1 MKKVLV
7 IDDPALMR
15 RVISDIINQDENLTV
30 AGTANNGEAALD
42 QLVHGARFDVILIDI
57 KMPKMDGVRLLR
69 EMNRSRIR
77 VPSLIVSSIASE
89 SGSETI
95 EALELGAL
103 DFIKKPISSIGE
115 NFADFRVELLKKV
128 YMATGL
134 DARGEFKE
142 THHAGQPA
150 SRTDTHEA
158 VQPQARP
165 AAPAVKKYHAVQKG
179 SKLVV
184 IASSTGGP
192 KALQSVVPYFP
203 ANFRYPVVIVQ
214 HMPAGFTNSLAQR
227 LDEMS
232 AIHVKEAAD
241 GETLE
246 AGTVYIAM
254 GGKQCELIHKPN
266 GSYCFSE
273 NDKPPRG
280 GLRPCADIF
289 FESLVDTGYEEIIC
303 GVLTGMGSDGCS
315 GIELISQSHH
325 VKCVAQN
332 KETCV
337 VYGMPRAVV
346 EAGIADDVVPL
357 EDVTGMLVRKAGS

>member
-7 IDDPALMR
+7 IDDSALMR

-42 QLVHGARFDVILIDI
+42 QLIHGARFDVLLVDI

-69 EMNRSRIR
+69 ELNRSHIR

-115 NFADFRVELLKKV
+115 NFSDFRIELLQKV
-128 YMATGL
+128 YVATGL
-134 DARGEFKE
+134 NPKGDFATAEPTRASSSTPSSRVSGPKKPDIQKPRRLRAAR
-142 THHAGQPA
+142 
-150 SRTDTHEA
+150 
-158 VQPQARP
+158 
-165 AAPAVKKYHAVQKG
+165 KG
-179 SKLVV
+179 TKLVV

-192 KALQSVVPYFP
+192 KALQSVIPFFP
-203 ANFRYPVVIVQ
+203 ANFPYPVVVVQ

-232 AIHVKEAAD
+232 QIRVKEAAD
-241 GETLE
+241 GEELKP
-246 AGTVYIAM
+246 GVVYIAM
-254 GGKQCELIHKPN
+254 GGKQCELVHRPN
-266 GSYCFSE
+266 GTYCFSE

-289 FESLVDTGYEEIIC
+289 FESLVDTAFEEIVC
-303 GVLTGMGSDGCS
+303 GVLTGMGSDGCK
-315 GIELISQSHH
+315 GIELIRESHT
-325 VKCVAQN
+325 VSCVAQN

-337 VYGMPRAVV
+337 VYGMPRAVA

-357 EDVTGMLVRKAGS
+357 EDVTGMMMQRAGV

>member
-7 IDDPALMR
+7 IDDSALMR

-42 QLVHGARFDVILIDI
+42 QLVHGAKYDVVLIDI

-115 NFADFRVELLKKV
+115 NFADFRVELLNKV

-134 DARGEFKE
+134 GSYTGAFRE
-142 THHAGQPA
+142 
-150 SRTDTHEA
+150 SSHEA
-158 VQPQARP
+158 QKTEPRSTHLSRP
-165 AAPAVKKYHAVQKG
+165 GTPAVRRYHAAQKG

-203 ANFRYPVVIVQ
+203 ANFSYPIVIVQ
-214 HMPAGFTNSLAQR
+214 HMPAGFTNSW
-227 LDEMS
+227 
-232 AIHVKEAAD
+232 
-241 GETLE
+241 
-246 AGTVYIAM
+246 
-254 GGKQCELIHKPN
+254 HK
-266 GSYCFSE
+266 
-273 NDKPPRG
+273 
-280 GLRPCADIF
+280 GLTR
-289 FESLVDTGYEEIIC
+289 
-303 GVLTGMGSDGCS
+303 
-315 GIELISQSHH
+315 
-325 VKCVAQN
+325 
-332 KETCV
+332 
-337 VYGMPRAVV
+337 
-346 EAGIADDVVPL
+346 
-357 EDVTGMLVRKAGS
+357 

>member
-7 IDDPALMR
+7 IDDSALMR
-15 RVISDIINQDENLTV
+15 RVISDIINQDDKLTV
-30 AGTANNGEAALD
+30 AGTANNGEAALE
-42 QLVHGARFDVILIDI
+42 QLVSGAKYDVILVDI

-69 EMNRSRIR
+69 ELNQKRIR

-95 EALELGAL
+95 EALELGAI

-115 NFADFRVELLKKV
+115 NFADFRVELLQKV
-128 YMATGL
+128 YVATGI
-134 DARGEFKE
+134 DTRGDFLAY
-142 THHAGQPA
+142 HHAKAETESSPG
-150 SRTDTHEA
+150 SS
-158 VQPQARP
+158 
-165 AAPAVKKYHAVQKG
+165 VKKNNTPKKLHTARRG
-179 SKLVV
+179 TKLVV

-192 KALQSVVPYFP
+192 KALQSVVPFFP
-203 ANFRYPVVIVQ
+203 ANFPYPVVIVQ

-232 AIHVKEAAD
+232 QIRVKEVRD
-241 GETLE
+241 GEDLRS
-246 AGTVYIAM
+246 GTVYIAM

-266 GSYCFSE
+266 GEYCFSE

-289 FESLVDTGYEEIIC
+289 FESLVDTAFEEIIC
-303 GVLTGMGSDGCS
+303 GVLTGMGSDGTK
-315 GIELISQSHH
+315 GISLIRESHN
-325 VKCVAQN
+325 VKCVAQS

-337 VYGMPRAVV
+337 VYGMPRAAVD
-346 EAGIADDVVPL
+346 AGIVDDVVPL
-357 EDVTGMLVRKAGS
+357 DKITAQLVRRSGV

>member
-7 IDDPALMR
+7 IDDSALMR

-42 QLVHGARFDVILIDI
+42 QLIHGAQFDVLLIDI

-115 NFADFRVELLKKV
+115 NFADFRVELLQRV
-128 YMATGL
+128 YLATGL
-134 DARGEFKE
+134 DASKSPV
-142 THHAGQPA
+142 APA
-150 SRTDTHEA
+150 KAEPKPA
-158 VQPQARP
+158 VTPRP
-165 AAPAVKKYHAVQKG
+165 AGPRKIHTARK
-179 SKLVV
+179 STKLVV

-203 ANFRYPVVIVQ
+203 ANFPYPIVIIQ

-232 AIHVKEAAD
+232 AIHVKEASD
-241 GETLE
+241 GEELKP
-246 AGTVYIAM
+246 GNVYIAM
-254 GGKQCELIHKPN
+254 GGKQCELVHKPN
-266 GSYCFSE
+266 GTYCFSE

-289 FESLVDTGYEEIIC
+289 FESLVDTTYEEIIC
-303 GVLTGMGSDGCS
+303 AVLTGMGSDGTQ
-315 GIELISQSHH
+315 GISLIRDSHE
-325 VKCVAQN
+325 VKCVTQN

-337 VYGMPRAVV
+337 VYGMPRAAV
-346 EAGIADDVVPL
+346 EAGLADDVVPL
-357 EDVTGMLVRKAGS
+357 EDVTGMVCRRAGV

>member
-7 IDDPALMR
+7 IDDSALMR
-15 RVISDIINQDENLTV
+15 RVISDIINQDEQLTV
-30 AGTANNGEAALD
+30 AGTANNGQAALD
-42 QLVHGARFDVILIDI
+42 QLIRGEQFDVLLIDI

-77 VPSLIVSSIASE
+77 IPSLIVSSIASE

-115 NFADFRVELLKKV
+115 NFADFRVELLKRV

-134 DARGEFKE
+134 DEAK
-142 THHAGQPA
+142 APVAQPK
-150 SRTDTHEA
+150 RE
-158 VQPQARP
+158 
-165 AAPAVKKYHAVQKG
+165 AAPARPTPVRPVGTHKRPTTRKG
-179 SKLVV
+179 TKLVV

-203 ANFRYPVVIVQ
+203 ENFPYPVVIVQ

-227 LDEMS
+227 LNEMS
-232 AIHVKEAAD
+232 PIHVKEASD
-241 GETLE
+241 GEELKP
-246 AGTVYIAM
+246 GNVYIAM
-254 GGKQCELIHKPN
+254 GGKQCELISKPN
-266 GSYCFSE
+266 GTYCFSE

-289 FESLVDTGYEEIIC
+289 FESLVDSGFEEIIC
-303 GVLTGMGSDGCS
+303 AVLTGMGSDGTS
-315 GIELISQSHH
+315 GISLIRETHE

-332 KETCV
+332 KDTCV
-337 VYGMPRAVV
+337 VYGMPRAAV
-346 EAGIADDVVPL
+346 ESGNADDVVPL
-357 EDVTGMLVRKAGS
+357 EDVTGMLIRRAGV

>member
-7 IDDPALMR
+7 IDDSALMR
-15 RVISDIINQDENLTV
+15 RVISDIINQDEKLTV

-42 QLVHGARFDVILIDI
+42 QLIHGAKFDVLLIDI

-69 EMNRSRIR
+69 EMNRSRFR

-115 NFADFRVELLKKV
+115 NFADFRVELLQKV

-134 DARGEFKE
+134 DSVRPTLPSSPSAP
-142 THHAGQPA
+142 AGPA
-150 SRTDTHEA
+150 
-158 VQPQARP
+158 P
-165 AAPAVKKYHAVQKG
+165 AAPERSPATPRAPRKLHTARKG
-179 SKLVV
+179 TKLVV

-203 ANFRYPVVIVQ
+203 GNFPYPVVIVQ

-227 LDEMS
+227 LNEMS
-232 AIHVKEAAD
+232 QIRVKEASD
-241 GETLE
+241 GEELKP
-246 AGTVYIAM
+246 GTVYIAM
-254 GGKQCELIHKPN
+254 GGKQCELIHRPN
-266 GSYCFSE
+266 GTYCFSE

-289 FESLVDTGYEEIIC
+289 FESLVDTAFEEIVC
-303 GVLTGMGSDGCS
+303 GVLTGMGSDGTK
-315 GIELISQSHH
+315 GISLIRDSHQ

-337 VYGMPRAVV
+337 VYGMPRAAV
-346 EAGIADDVVPL
+346 EAGIVDDVVPL
-357 EDVTGMLVRKAGS
+357 EDVTGMLCKRAGA

>member
-7 IDDPALMR
+7 IDDSALMR
-15 RVISDIINQDENLTV
+15 RVISDIINQDDNLTV

-42 QLVHGARFDVILIDI
+42 QLIHGAEFDILLIDI

-103 DFIKKPISSIGE
+103 DFVKKPISSIGE

-128 YMATGL
+128 YVATGL
-134 DARGEFKE
+134 DSRSSDFGGLGHPRSDEARRPSTG
-142 THHAGQPA
+142 T
-150 SRTDTHEA
+150 
-158 VQPQARP
+158 RP
-165 AAPAVKKYHAVQKG
+165 AGPRKLHTAQKG
-179 SKLVV
+179 TKLVV

-192 KALQSVVPYFP
+192 KALQSVVPFFP
-203 ANFRYPVVIVQ
+203 ANFPYPVVIVQ

-232 AIHVKEAAD
+232 QIHVKEASD
-241 GETLE
+241 GETLKP
-246 AGTVYIAM
+246 GTVYIAM

-289 FESLVDTGYEEIIC
+289 FESLVDTAFEEIIC
-303 GVLTGMGSDGCS
+303 GVLTGMGSDGS
-315 GIELISQSHH
+315 KGISLIRESHQ

-332 KETCV
+332 KDTCV

-346 EAGIADDVVPL
+346 DSGMADDVVPL
-357 EDVTGMLVRKAGS
+357 EDVTGMLMRRAGA

>member
-7 IDDPALMR
+7 IDDSALMR
-15 RVISDIINQDENLTV
+15 RVISDIINQDDKLTV
-30 AGTANNGEAALD
+30 AGTANNGEAALE
-42 QLVHGARFDVILIDI
+42 QLVGGAKYDVILVDI

-69 EMNRSRIR
+69 ELNQKRIR

-95 EALELGAL
+95 EALELGAI

-115 NFADFRVELLKKV
+115 NFADFRVELLQKV
-128 YMATGL
+128 YVATGI
-134 DARGEFKE
+134 DTRGDFLAY
-142 THHAGQPA
+142 HHAKAETESSPGSSFKKNNTPKKLH
-150 SRTDTHEA
+150 T
-158 VQPQARP
+158 ARR
-165 AAPAVKKYHAVQKG
+165 G
-179 SKLVV
+179 TKLVV

-192 KALQSVVPYFP
+192 KALQSVVPFFP
-203 ANFRYPVVIVQ
+203 ANFPYPVVIVQ

-232 AIHVKEAAD
+232 QIRVKEVRD
-241 GETLE
+241 GEDLRS
-246 AGTVYIAM
+246 GTVYIAM

-266 GSYCFSE
+266 GEYCFSE

-289 FESLVDTGYEEIIC
+289 FESLVDTAFEEIIC
-303 GVLTGMGSDGCS
+303 GVLTGMGSDGTK
-315 GIELISQSHH
+315 GISLIRESHN
-325 VKCVAQN
+325 VKCVAQS

-337 VYGMPRAVV
+337 VYGMPRAAVD
-346 EAGIADDVVPL
+346 AGIVDDVVPL
-357 EDVTGMLVRKAGS
+357 DKITAQLVRRSGV

>member
-7 IDDPALMR
+7 IDDSALMR
-15 RVISDIINQDENLTV
+15 RVISDIINQDEQLTV

-42 QLVHGARFDVILIDI
+42 QLIHGAKFDVLLIDI

-77 VPSLIVSSIASE
+77 VPSLIVSSIAGE
-89 SGSETI
+89 SGAETI

-115 NFADFRVELLKKV
+115 NFADFRVELLQRV

-134 DARGEFKE
+134 DTSKAPARQE
-142 THHAGQPA
+142 
-150 SRTDTHEA
+150 
-158 VQPQARP
+158 
-165 AAPAVKKYHAVQKG
+165 AAPATPKPAVPTVTRKIRAARKG
-179 SKLVV
+179 TKLVV

-203 ANFRYPVVIVQ
+203 ENFPYPVVIVQ

-227 LDEMS
+227 LNEMS
-232 AIHVKEAAD
+232 VIHVKEASD
-241 GETLE
+241 GEELKP
-246 AGTVYIAM
+246 GNVYIAM
-254 GGKQCELIHKPN
+254 GGKQCELVSKPN
-266 GSYCFSE
+266 GTYCFSE

-289 FESLVDTGYEEIIC
+289 FESLVDTSFEEIIC
-303 GVLTGMGSDGCS
+303 AVLTGMGSDGTS
-315 GIELISQSHH
+315 GISLIRNTHE

-332 KETCV
+332 KDTCV
-337 VYGMPRAVV
+337 VYGMPRAAV
-346 EAGIADDVVPL
+346 EAGLADDVVPL
-357 EDVTGMLVRKAGS
+357 EDVTGILVRRAGV

>member
-7 IDDPALMR
+7 IDDSALMR

-42 QLVHGARFDVILIDI
+42 QLVRGSKFDVVLIDI

-115 NFADFRVELLKKV
+115 NFADFRVELLNKV

-134 DARGEFKE
+134 GSYTGAFKE
-142 THHAGQPA
+142 
-150 SRTDTHEA
+150 STHEA
-158 VQPQARP
+158 PKAEPRSTHLSG
-165 AAPAVKKYHAVQKG
+165 AATPTVRKYHAAQKG

-192 KALQSVVPYFP
+192 KALQSVVPCFP
-203 ANFRYPVVIVQ
+203 ANFPYPIVIVQ

-232 AIHVKEAAD
+232 AIHVKEASD
-241 GETLE
+241 GEMLKP
-246 AGTVYIAM
+246 GTVYIAM

-289 FESLVDTGYEEIIC
+289 FESLVETGFEEIIC
-303 GVLTGMGSDGCS
+303 GVLTGMGSDGCK

-346 EAGIADDVVPL
+346 DAGLADDAVPL
-357 EDVTGMLVRKAGS
+357 GDIAGMLVRKAGT